1 MTQPQP
7 PAQPQI
13 TVQHV
18 EPRQAGSQQ
27 PGPQHAGS
35 QPPTSQARG
44 AGAIAASAGR
54 IAQAV
59 SGAMVGNWP
68 ALRMSLTAILAGGHV
83 LIEDNPGLGKT
94 LMARSLAGAL
104 GLEFRRLQFTPDLL
118 PADITGSYLYN
129 PGTTEFT
136 FQPGPVFAG
145 LLLADELNRTPP
157 KTQSALLEAM
167 QESQVSVEGITH
179 RLPRPFHVIA
189 TANQIEYEG
198 TYALPEAQLDRFAVR
213 IRLGYPTAESEME
226 MLRRRVHRASGDPIV
241 EPVIE
246 AEGLLALQRGVEQVD
261 VDTDVIGYCVDLAR
275 ASRAHSAVEAGVSP
289 RGTQTL
295 LLLARAWAVLAG
307 RSYVLPEDVKDVA
320 VPALGHRMVLKLQ
333 AYADAMSGEDVV
345 RSLLATVPTP
355 PSRRAAMV
363 EMTDPLHYSQSSGVD
378 DVRFG
383 PAGRPAR

>member
-1 MTQPQP
+1 MTEQHPMAQRDPPQRDP
-7 PAQPQI
+7 TQLPQGVQHSALRDPQQQAQP
-13 TVQHV
+13 
-18 EPRQAGSQQ
+18 AGD
-27 PGPQHAGS
+27 
-35 QPPTSQARG
+35 
-44 AGAIAASAGR
+44 IAASAGR

-94 LMARSLAGAL
+94 LMARSLAGAI
-104 GLEFRRLQFTPDLL
+104 GLDFRRLQFTPDLL

-129 PGTTEFT
+129 PGTAEFT

-167 QESQVSVEGITH
+167 QEGQVSVEGTTH

-226 MLRRRVHRASGDPIV
+226 MLRRRIDRASGDPTV
-241 EPVIE
+241 QPVIDP
-246 AEGLLALQRGVEQVD
+246 EGLLALQRGVEQIA
-261 VDTDVIGYCVDLAR
+261 VDTDVIGYCVNLAR
-275 ASRAHSAVEAGVSP
+275 ASRNHDAVEAGVSP

-307 RSYVLPEDVKDVA
+307 RSYVLPEDVKEVA

-363 EMTDPLHYSQSSGVD
+363 EMTEPLQHSQAGPMGD
-378 DVRFG
+378 MPFG
-383 PAGRPAR
+383 PAGRPSR